1 MQTRPVL
8 ATNIRKPL
16 GARGMSLETLAEHAR
31 LDRIYTSL
39 LKREKHAENID
50 AIDRTAQALRTT
62 TRLNHAAAS
71 E

>member
-1 MQTRPVL
+1 
-8 ATNIRKPL
+8 
-16 GARGMSLETLAEHAR
+16 MSLDTLAEHAR